1 MARWQP
7 GAAERMRSA
16 ALDLFARRGYD
27 ATTAAD
33 IAEAAGL
40 TERTFYRHFADKR
53 EVLFWGSDEFEASFL
68 DAVAALPHDASP
80 MTVVAAAVGGGAT
93 RFTPE
98 RREFAA
104 LRHRIVDSTPQLR
117 ERERD
122 KMARLA
128 TQIADRL
135 TARGVATTDA
145 ELAAQSG
152 VTVFTTA
159 FARWV
164 GGDERSPDVLC
175 RDLFDDLARL
185 AGQLKSNTET
195 V

>member
-7 GAAERMRSA
+7 GAAERMRGA
-16 ALDLFARRGYD
+16 ALDLFVERGYD

-33 IAEAAGL
+33 IAAAAGL

-68 DAVAALPHDASP
+68 DPLDALPSEHGA
-80 MTVVAAAVGGGAT
+80 MAAVMAAVVGGAS
-93 RFTPE
+93 RFTEE
-98 RREFAA
+98 RRAFAT
-104 LRHRIVDSTPQLR
+104 LRAGIVDATPPLR

-128 TQIADRL
+128 AVIADRL
-135 TARGVATTDA
+135 VTRGCSTTDA
-145 ELAAQSG
+145 ELAAHSG
-152 VTVFTTA
+152 VTVFMTA

-164 GGDERSPDVLC
+164 AGDGRSPETLC
-175 RDLFDDLARL
+175 TDLFDDLARL
-185 AGQLKSNTET
+185 TAQLNSSTET

>member
-7 GAAERMRSA
+7 GAAERMRGA
-16 ALDLFARRGYD
+16 ALDLFVERGYD

-33 IAEAAGL
+33 IAAAAGL

-53 EVLFWGSDEFEASFL
+53 EVLFWGSEEFEASFL
-68 DAVAALPHDASP
+68 DPIDALSP
-80 MTVVAAAVGGGAT
+80 DVGAMGAVVAAVVGGAG

-98 RREFAA
+98 RREFAS
-104 LRHRIVDSTPQLR
+104 LRAGVVDATPALR

-128 TQIADRL
+128 TVIADRL
-135 TARGVATTDA
+135 VARGVPPTDA
-145 ELAAQSG
+145 QLAAHSG

-164 GGDERSPDVLC
+164 AGDARSPEALC
-175 RDLFDDLARL
+175 ADLFDDLARL
-185 AGQLKSNTET
+185 TDQLKSSTET

>member
-7 GAAERMRSA
+7 GAGERMRGA
-16 ALDLFARRGYD
+16 ALDLFAEHGYD

-40 TERTFYRHFADKR
+40 TERTFYRYFADKR

-68 DAVAALPHDASP
+68 DAIDPLPADAP
-80 MTVVAAAVGGGAT
+80 AMAVVAAAVVGGAG

-98 RREFAA
+98 RREFA
-104 LRHRIVDSTPQLR
+104 LRRSGIVDATPPLR

-128 TQIADRL
+128 TVIAERL
-135 TARGVATTDA
+135 TARGVSPTDA
-145 ELAAQSG
+145 ELAAHSG

-159 FARWV
+159 FAQWV
-164 GGDERSPDVLC
+164 ADGTRSPEALC
-175 RDLFDDLARL
+175 HALFDDLARL
-185 AGQLKSNTET
+185 TGQLNSSTET

>member
-7 GAAERMRSA
+7 GAAERMRGA
-16 ALDLFARRGYD
+16 ALDLFVERGYD

-33 IAEAAGL
+33 IAAAAGL
-40 TERTFYRHFADKR
+40 TERTFYRHFTDKR

-68 DAVAALPHDASP
+68 DPIDALPPDAP
-80 MTVVAAAVGGGAT
+80 AMTVVVAAVVGGAG

-98 RREFAA
+98 RRDFAT
-104 LRHRIVDSTPQLR
+104 LRAGIVDATPPLR

-128 TQIADRL
+128 SLVAQRL
-135 TARGVATTDA
+135 IGRGVPATDA
-145 ELAAQSG
+145 QLAAHSG

-164 GGDERSPDVLC
+164 AGDARSPEALC
-175 RDLFDDLARL
+175 ADLFDDLARL
-185 AGQLKSNTET
+185 TGQLNSRTET